1 MIIDKESHSESA
13 AMSSGEDGAS
23 GGGEAVLAQSES
35 SKAFAPFPLAE
46 NLLLIAKDS
55 LPSQAFA
62 AHMSDDIIPHGGA
75 ELKLEQPNQPFAP
88 FIIDHKEEAAVESLS
103 NREELEGALEAAL
116 EKRDELSNVID
127 ESRNNNEDVI
137 DELPTRH
144 ENLEETVT
152 EAEKEF
158 RVEEFANFEETLV
171 NVPEVKHEVVTENG
185 TSVPLA
191 KALRVGAE
199 MLERTVTNNEV
210 ANSEAASYETLVEMY
225 EREAVVEQGISGE
238 HGEGSESMVPI
249 DIGSRAVGKQN
260 SPGKHLVNGY
270 GNANLKVQKLPV
282 PSVPTRDG

>member
-1 MIIDKESHSESA
+1 MDSHSESA
-13 AMSSGEDGAS
+13 AMSSEGDDGAS

-75 ELKLEQPNQPFAP
+75 EVKLESRNQPFAP
-88 FIIDHKEEAAVESLS
+88 FIIDHQEDAAVESLS
-103 NREELEGALEAAL
+103 NKEELEGALEAAL
-116 EKRDELSNVID
+116 EKRDELSNVTD
-127 ESRNNNEDVI
+127 ENRTNDEDI
-137 DELPTRH
+137 IRGLPTCH
-144 ENLEETVT
+144 EGLEQTVT
-152 EAEKEF
+152 ETETEF
-158 RVEEFANFEETLV
+158 RVEEFANFEDTLV
-171 NVPEVKHEVVTENG
+171 TVPEVKHEVVTENG

-199 MLERTVTNNEV
+199 ILERTETSKEV

-238 HGEGSESMVPI
+238 RGEGSESMVPI
-249 DIGSRAVGKQN
+249 DIGRRAVGRQN
-260 SPGKHLVNGY
+260 FPGKHLVNGY
-270 GNANLKVQKLPV
+270 GKDNLKVQTLPV
-282 PSVPTRDG
+282 QSVPTRDG